1 MPGNHNHY
9 RDREFSRGHMSGGQ
23 TEKVLRD
30 IGQNVLDAARAA
42 LEAGANEVL
51 ADAKSRCPVA
61 ANSKAIQA
69 RGLDVGALRDSIKA
83 KSRNGGAVYE
93 ISANARDEKGTAYGQ
108 YVEFSP
114 RIDRPF
120 LYPAMDANRKAVH
133 DKIAAAIH
141 NAINKGR

>member
-51 ADAKSRCPVA
+51 ADAKSRCPVK
-61 ANSKAIQA
+61 SGK
-69 RGLDVGALRDSIKA
+69 LCDSIKLV
-83 KSRNGGAVYE
+83 RGRGGSYFK
-93 ISANARDEKGTAYGQ
+93 ISANACYRCFKFMRGTNEKFFLGVDENLNTFDQFIDATAQ
-108 YVEFSP
+108 RLKFCRNSFDINDLEKVF
-114 RIDRPF
+114 
-120 LYPAMDANRKAVH
+120 
-133 DKIAAAIH
+133 IH
-141 NAINKGR
+141 CSKFCC